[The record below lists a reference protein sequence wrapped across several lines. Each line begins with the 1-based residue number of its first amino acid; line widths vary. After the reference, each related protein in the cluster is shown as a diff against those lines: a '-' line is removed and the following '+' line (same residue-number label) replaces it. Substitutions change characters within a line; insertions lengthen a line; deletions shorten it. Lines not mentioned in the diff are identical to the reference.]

1 MRLCRHVQPTFQRR
15 APVPCYRNRRALDC
29 SRARWAVRFTTP
41 GPASPANSS
50 SCGRCLPAPRCFPPA
65 LTPLSPSVASARVA
79 PCVRSDRPRLLPPH
93 PREGLRLRQPGAPS
107 IHEQLFSSRSP
118 IRRLCRRR
126 PVPGGPSPAAVTRFG
141 LGRCPSARP
150 RPSETSFDQLH
161 SLTSATGSKYGHT
174 RERPNPAPKRARE
187 RLVSLCSDELPR
199 RAPQA
204 ARATRCLASLAPRGR
219 RRADQGRRVSFRA
232 EAERPARRAL
242 STPWSLLRRPSRSGE
257 PWDGRCSRG
266 HFPLPTPR
274 RVSDFEWPRCLPLLR
289 NPVDPLGCP
298 PGRSSDPPPVKGVD
312 RLVRA
317 FFTGLGSSP

>member
-1 MRLCRHVQPTFQRR
+1 M
-15 APVPCYRNRRALDC
+15 
-29 SRARWAVRFTTP
+29 RFTTP
-41 GPASPANSS
+41 GPALPASSS

-79 PCVRSDRPRLLPPH
+79 PCVRSDRPRLLLPH

-107 IHEQLFSSRSP
+107 IHERLFSSRSP

-187 RLVSLCSDELPR
+187 RLASLCSDELPR

-204 ARATRCLASLAPRGR
+204 ARATRCLSLAGAARAPPCRPGSPSQLPRRGGEAGSSSPEHPVVAAASSLEIWRTVGR
-219 RRADQGRRVSFRA
+219 SLQPRPLSAAHPAKGERLRMAEVPSTAQEPGGPSWVSAGPF
-232 EAERPARRAL
+232 ERPA
-242 STPWSLLRRPSRSGE
+242 
-257 PWDGRCSRG
+257 
-266 HFPLPTPR
+266 PR
-274 RVSDFEWPRCLPLLR
+274 E
-289 NPVDPLGCP
+289 G
-298 PGRSSDPPPVKGVD
+298 G
-312 RLVRA
+312 
-317 FFTGLGSSP
+317 